1 MIIFLLIKIVEIKF
15 TYYYFLLTITINL
28 ILNHAVCQLYKTAIS
43 KKIPIIIV
51 INKADKLFQTQNNED
66 SDDSDNLMDT
76 FKIQIEETKNKLY
89 ESLKK
94 ELNINEI
101 EEIEYVCIDCILK
114 YGLDDLLET
123 IYNKFKNKLISDID
137 LDKIQ
142 FNKIQ
147 KENLSILVGNSI
159 FLGNG
164 SLDEIILDEAIY
176 KSSID
181 IKELIIKYFGFYENK
196 LKLGTKIYFFFERY
210 IHKIWNKINKGSNT
224 FPFLKYMVKKIFEN
238 FGITS
243 YTDEKCTKIIIDYIN
258 DYFNINIIYNEK
270 VNAIN
275 KNNIFKESHNL
286 QNNNHLIKENDN
298 VYIIKTNETKIT
310 NRIEIN
316 DNSLVEG
323 NEITNIENDEKE
335 NKTKQINLG
344 SINEESNLD
353 DYNDNDDSVKF
364 GIKKRIYMKMNM
376 ILKKNFLEII
386 QF

>member
-1 MIIFLLIKIVEIKF
+1 M
-15 TYYYFLLTITINL
+15 

-364 GIKKRIYMKMNM
+364 GIKKENLYENEYDF
-376 ILKKNFLEII
+376 KKKIF
-386 QF
+386 